1 MRGLIPSQFGENV
14 RWRVGVVEDRADPQQ
29 RGRVRVRIF
38 GVHTDDK
45 TLIPTAAL
53 PWAIV
58 IQNSSSAA
66 LGGVGDSP
74 TGLMIGSMVLVTFLD
89 GNDMQ
94 IPAVIGTIGPIEG
107 IVRQN
112 SGSTGTVTEEG
123 VEDSLNGVPGNVQF
137 NASEPPWLSLA
148 KSQLGT
154 YEFAGSQHNPQ
165 ILKYLKTVGINSG
178 DETSWCS
185 AFAAWCMKNSGHS
198 IEGVNGMAKSWS
210 RAGCVEKIEKP
221 LFGCV
226 VVYDRPP
233 NPQNGHVNFLL
244 RIQGGS
250 VIGLGG
256 NQTNKVKE
264 SPYSLSKVRGFY
276 WPKGFPKDQYAAL

>member
-1 MRGLIPSQFGENV
+1 M
-14 RWRVGVVEDRADPQQ
+14 
-29 RGRVRVRIF
+29 RIF
-38 GVHTDDK
+38 GVHTDDT
-45 TLIPTAAL
+45 TLIPTTSL

-107 IVRQN
+107 IVGQN
-112 SGSTGTVTEEG
+112 NGTDGAVTENG
-123 VEDSLNGVPGNVQF
+123 VQDSLNGVPGNVQF
-137 NASEPPWLSLA
+137 NSTEPPWLSLA

-154 YEFAGSQHNPQ
+154 YEYAGSQHNPQ
-165 ILKYLKTVGINSG
+165 ILKYLATVGINSG

-185 AFAAWCMKNSGHS
+185 AFAAWCMKNSGQS
-198 IEGVNGMAKSWS
+198 IQGVAGYAKSWAS
-210 RAGCVEKIEKP
+210 AGSMEKIDKP
-221 LFGCV
+221 LLGCV
-226 VVYDRPP
+226 VVYNRPP
-233 NPQNGHVNFLL
+233 NPQNGHVNFLV

-250 VIGLGG
+250 VVGIGG
-256 NQTNKVKE
+256 NQSNKVKE
-264 SPYSLSKVRGFY
+264 SAQSLSRVQGFY
-276 WPKGFPKDQYAAL
+276 WPKGFAKEQYAAL